1 MSGLTELHL
10 SPAVAGALEAL
21 GYTAQDVAVRDQV
34 ATAARGH
41 NLALAWPPA
50 ARYSVPALAGLISAQ
65 QNSKARSVIL
75 APADSLSEWAATIT
89 PFASAAGLSLLV
101 ADTPSRAARRLKEGS
116 LDILITSPA
125 TAGALQ
131 ERSALK
137 MDAVGH
143 VVLAW
148 PELFEGDDPLTGIMQ
163 DLPAESQ
170 RLVIMAVAQAAHP
183 VVERYARRALVT
195 GPMILADGA
204 VTPARPAV
212 RVVTTAW
219 NHRGTALNGLL
230 SVEDPGSV
238 SVWCADAASVAEVK
252 AALPLGDSSIEVT
265 ATEPRKA
272 ALIVAWDLPAPDK
285 LNLLR
290 ALGDLVLLAPAHAA
304 SYLRLVT
311 SKQSA
316 VRIPGVLETLRS
328 DAARR
333 RAQVISEIEKGELD
347 GAVSALA
354 PLFDRHDPVLV
365 SAALLRLWQTAA
377 QTPVSTVVE
386 EGTPGV
392 SPVTR
397 VWIGAGKKDSA
408 TPADI
413 VAVLNREIGVP
424 TAKIGRI
431 EVREMFSLVEV
442 PTPDAEDIA
451 RRLNGKMVRR
461 RKLIAKVD
469 QAPTTARGRSDRP
482 ERSDRPMRSDRT
494 TRPTRPRS

>member
-21 GYTAQDVAVRDQV
+21 GYTAQDGAVRDQV

-50 ARYSVPALAGLISAQ
+50 ARYSVPALAGLVSAQ
-65 QNSKARSVIL
+65 QSSKSRVVIL
-75 APADSLSEWAATIT
+75 APADSLGEWAAAVT
-89 PFASAAGLSLLV
+89 PFASAAGLSLLL
-101 ADTPSRAARRLKEGS
+101 ADTPSRAARRLKEGT

-148 PELFEGDDPLTGIMQ
+148 PEQFEGEDPLTGIMQ
-163 DLPAESQ
+163 DLPAEAQ
-170 RLVIMAVAQAAHP
+170 RVVVMAVPQAAHP
-183 VVERYARRALVT
+183 VVERYARRAHLT
-195 GPMILADGA
+195 GPMIVAEGA
-204 VTPARPAV
+204 VPPARPAV
-212 RVVTTAW
+212 RVVTTPWSQRAA
-219 NHRGTALNGLL
+219 ALNGLL
-230 SVEDPGSV
+230 SVEDPASV
-238 SVWCADAASVAEVK
+238 SVWCADAASVAEAR
-252 AALPLGDSSIEVT
+252 AALPLGDNSVEVT
-265 ATEPRKA
+265 SSEPKKA
-272 ALIVAWDLPAPDK
+272 AVIVAWDLPAPDK
-285 LNLLR
+285 LNMLR
-290 ALGDLVLLAPAHAA
+290 ALGDLVLIAPAHAA

-316 VRIPGVLETLRS
+316 VRVPGVLETLRS

-354 PLFDRHDPVLV
+354 PLFERHDPVLV

-377 QTPVSTVVE
+377 QTPVAAAVE

-392 SPVTR
+392 SPVAR

-413 VAVLNREIGVP
+413 VAVLNREVGVP

-431 EVREMFSLVEV
+431 EIREVFCLVEV
-442 PTPDAEDIA
+442 PTTDAEEIA
-451 RRLNGKMVRR
+451 RKLNGKMVRR

-469 QAPTTARGRSDRP
+469 RGPIAAR
-482 ERSDRPMRSDRT
+482 ERR
-494 TRPTRPRS
+494 